1 MIRESITK
9 EQYKQIRTRLKYT
22 QAEFATELGID
33 KQTVSRHE
41 TGERGISKT
50 IAILIGYIFEKQKQE
65 RKMKKFNYIVWV
77 GATPDYYINYEDAIR
92 DYNDWI
98 DKGYD
103 DVVLEK
109 INASYYI
116 LSIAY

>member
-50 IAILIGYIFEKQKQE
+50 IAILIGYIFEKQKSE
-65 RKMKKFNYIVWV
+65 RKTMNKICNQCGYKTQIAKLNTGKDKSCTICGAIQRIVLH
-77 GATPDYYINYEDAIR
+77 T
-92 DYNDWI
+92 
-98 DKGYD
+98 KHC
-103 DVVLEK
+103 
-109 INASYYI
+109 I
-116 LSIAY
+116 LSIV

>member
-50 IAILIGYIFEKQKQE
+50 IAILIGYILEKQNKRE
-65 RKMKKFNYIVWV
+65 SSIVLH
-77 GATPDYYINYEDAIR
+77 T
-92 DYNDWI
+92 
-98 DKGYD
+98 KHC
-103 DVVLEK
+103 
-109 INASYYI
+109 I
-116 LSIAY
+116 LSIV

>member
-41 TGERGISKT
+41 TGERAISKQT
-50 IAILIGYIFEKQKQE
+50 SILIGYVFEKQK
-65 RKMKKFNYIVWV
+65 
-77 GATPDYYINYEDAIR
+77 
-92 DYNDWI
+92 
-98 DKGYD
+98 
-103 DVVLEK
+103 
-109 INASYYI
+109 
-116 LSIAY
+116 